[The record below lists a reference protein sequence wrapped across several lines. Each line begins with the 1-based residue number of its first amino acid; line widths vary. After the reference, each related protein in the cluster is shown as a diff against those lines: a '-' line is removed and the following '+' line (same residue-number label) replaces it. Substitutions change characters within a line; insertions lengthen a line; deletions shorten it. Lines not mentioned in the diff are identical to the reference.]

1 MTRKKLDEIQN
12 LFSHSE
18 QRAASAKEHQTKQS
32 ESEEVVGT
40 ASGSLTDKLRLPKT
54 KQDRIRFTLD
64 LEKTLDDRL
73 NNAASRLNRSKAEIT
88 RIALER
94 LLSDLE
100 TEWR

>member
-18 QRAASAKEHQTKQS
+18 QRAVSPKEHQTKQS

>member
-18 QRAASAKEHQTKQS
+18 QRAASPKEHQTKQS

>member
-18 QRAASAKEHQTKQS
+18 QKAASPKEHKTKQN
-32 ESEEVVGT
+32 ESEEVVGA